1 MLFCSVSALFV
12 QVPPP
17 SKQVRMLASGP
28 SFPCQLVPRVR
39 ATYVVRS
46 CVRLPRPGLARC
58 CALRPRLPTSTYSR
72 VQVRRQYANTPLHPA
87 PPPTLSRPS
96 SSGTAPPKPPPQTP
110 PAGRQQQQPQSI
122 HRTGK
127 VATMLEYDDNGFYFF
142 LLSALSFYLV
152 PCEWCFFRGP

>member
-1 MLFCSVSALFV
+1 MMYYGVCSFV
-12 QVPPP
+12 RSVLSLSRSPPP

-96 SSGTAPPKPPPQTP
+96 SSGTAPPNRRHKRPPLDDSSSSPRAFTEL
-110 PAGRQQQQPQSI
+110 GRSQPCSSMMTTASI
-122 HRTGK
+122 
-127 VATMLEYDDNGFYFF
+127 F
-142 LLSALSFYLV
+142 S
-152 PCEWCFFRGP
+152 C

>member
-72 VQVRRQYANTPLHPA
+72 VQVRRQYATTPCSSPNPF
-87 PPPTLSRPS
+87 PPIILRN
-96 SSGTAPPKPPPQTP
+96 GPPQPPPQTP